1 MNRPSLRRAIGTL
14 FACLL
19 CWSGGWLGCG
29 SEESVK
35 RADGYYKEGMANL
48 ESDRQ
53 KAFVSFQKAIQENPM
68 HRDAHYSIGH
78 IYAEQRKYAQAEEE
92 FRAVLRITP
101 DNSEAY
107 TYLGTVLTSQDRW
120 QEAISAYRRAL
131 SNPLYAT
138 PDVAWYNLGLALA
151 HEGDMPGA
159 AQAFE
164 DALLVAPPNVPSAQV
179 HLELGRAYYRLG
191 YDVKARESLLRV
203 ATLDKSGR
211 FAAEANQLLERLRP

>member
-1 MNRPSLRRAIGTL
+1 MKPPRLQCAIRTL
-14 FACLL
+14 AACLL
-19 CWSGGWLGCG
+19 CWMGGWLGCG
-29 SEESVK
+29 SEEAIK

-53 KAFVSFQKAIQENPM
+53 KAFVSFQKAIQENPT

-78 IYAEQRKYAQAEEE
+78 IYAEQRKYPQAETE
-92 FRAVLRITP
+92 FREVLRITP
-101 DNSEAY
+101 EFSEAS
-107 TYLGTVLTSQDRW
+107 TYLGTVLASQDRW

-164 DALLVAPPNVPSAQV
+164 DALLVTPPNVPPAQV
-179 HLELGRAYYRLG
+179 HLELGRTYYRLG
-191 YDVKARESLLRV
+191 YDTRARESLLRV
-203 ATLDKSGR
+203 AALDKGGR
-211 FAAEANQLLERLRP
+211 FASEANQLLDRLKP